1 MRKFALIS
9 ALLLGASPAAA
20 QVTTSLTE
28 GQLGGQ
34 GIQSA
39 TSQAPTT
46 GVLCTEEMTATF
58 CNVPSGPSEGG
69 YRSGGVSTSSRSGTS
84 SVSAPSGGASGL
96 SGSVPHHARA
106 NRRSTN
112 FATDQTALTAGNNP
126 LNEQMCSVA
135 GAFGLG
141 ASMRRLRSTGLR
153 KWFRASATVSSPKAI
168 NSGQLPS
175 RATRH

>member
-69 YRSGGVSTSSRSGTS
+69 YGSGGVSTSSRSGTS

-96 SGSVPHHARA
+96 SGSVPPC
-106 NRRSTN
+106 SSEPP
-112 FATDQTALTAGNNP
+112 F
-126 LNEQMCSVA
+126 NELC
-135 GAFGLG
+135 
-141 ASMRRLRSTGLR
+141 
-153 KWFRASATVSSPKAI
+153 
-168 NSGQLPS
+168 N
-175 RATRH
+175 